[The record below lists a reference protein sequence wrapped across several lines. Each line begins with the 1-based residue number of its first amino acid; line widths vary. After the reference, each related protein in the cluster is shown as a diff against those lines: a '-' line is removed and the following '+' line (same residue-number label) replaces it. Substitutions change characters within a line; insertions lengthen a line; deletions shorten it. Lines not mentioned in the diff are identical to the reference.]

1 MKRNNSTQLFLP
13 FIAPVNNLPR
23 VLSMGYLELNYILSL
38 TDEDMEKLK
47 INIQS
52 LGSIEDLQFL
62 LENKFLWN
70 NIQIRTNNF
79 LLNTLLYVNK
89 VSENKVYIEY
99 IPFELPIFDEKEKD
113 FEKMIHDIN
122 DINLLFISENDIM
135 SSKCSISLVITYGG
149 ESKTF
154 DFGKGTSENKEN
166 KNSNN
171 INLNVKQQSN
181 NNKIVKNE
189 NSPLNKIKLSCKK
202 YDFFIVD
209 IKEANE
215 IQPFDDFI
223 EFITYLKV
231 FCNSNIII
239 KFDNKINSF
248 TSRERLIQ
256 LNKVYLLTD
265 TFLINVNE
273 AINSFNQHYQAFST
287 NTNSVHHID
296 EKNLNDY
303 FITTI
308 ACGGS
313 LSLVNSKIGFILDNN
328 LSKFTIIEVPN
339 NVRPLITSYDLKPY
353 PKINHS
359 NVDLVENYKYILKSN
374 RDYFESIFYGGVLS
388 KLFFS
393 SKKIKGIDT
402 LYPCYLIGTEILK
415 RILELEVNDYPYPSS
430 QKFYVVK
437 LNKSEINE
445 YINKFK
451 LEKKEGKFVLDCINQ
466 NKSKMKYYVPLFDYN
481 LHGYFKNEL
490 VRKELK
496 TKGFINSKGFVNFD
510 PVYRMEMYHKKMKLT
525 RSNSKTARDILRDQL
540 DKNDKLNKKRVLH
553 SVPPTIKK
561 LPVEN
566 CEVTSKI
573 QKSKCRHKVKPS
585 QVNKKCSYCI
595 LSEKSKVLEEIE
607 KEKRKKMQL
616 RRYDSN

>member
-23 VLSMGYLELNYILSL
+23 VLSMGYIELNYILSL
-38 TDEDMEKLK
+38 TDEDMEKFK
-47 INIQS
+47 INIES
-52 LGSIEDLQFL
+52 LSSIKDLGFL
-62 LENKFLWN
+62 LENKYLWN

-89 VSENKVYIEY
+89 VSDNKVYIEY
-99 IPFELPIFDEKEKD
+99 IPFELPTFDKQEKEI
-113 FEKMIHDIN
+113 EKMIHDIN
-122 DINLLFISENDIM
+122 DLNLLFISDIDLFP
-135 SSKCSISLVITYGG
+135 SKCSISLVIQHSG
-149 ESKTF
+149 ESKVFTL
-154 DFGKGTSENKEN
+154 GKCTSDNKEN
-166 KNSNN
+166 KDSININSNT
-171 INLNVKQQSN
+171 KSN

-189 NSPLNKIKLSCKK
+189 NSPLNKIRLSCKK
-202 YDFFIVD
+202 YDYFIID
-209 IKEANE
+209 IKEASE

-231 FCNSNIII
+231 LCNSNIII

-248 TSRERLIQ
+248 TDREGLIQ

-265 TFLINVNE
+265 TFLINTNE

-287 NTNSVHHID
+287 NTNSVHQID

-308 ACGGS
+308 VCGGS
-313 LSLVNSKIGFILDNN
+313 LSLVTSKIGFILDNN
-328 LSKFTIIEVPN
+328 LSKLTIIEVPN
-339 NVRPLITSYDLKPY
+339 NVKPLITSYELKPY

-359 NVDLVENYKYILKSN
+359 NIELVENYKYVLKSN
-374 RDYFESIFYGGVLS
+374 HDYFESIFYAGVLS

-393 SKKIKGIDT
+393 NHKIKGIDI
-402 LYPCYLIGTEILK
+402 LYPGYLIGAEILK
-415 RILELEVNDYPYPSS
+415 RILELEVKDYPYPSS

-445 YINKFK
+445 YIKKFK

-466 NKSKMKYYVPLFDYN
+466 EKSKMKYYVPLFDYN

-496 TKGFINSKGFVNFD
+496 AKGFINSKGFVNFD
-510 PVYRMEMYHKKMKLT
+510 PVYRMEMYNKKMKLT
-525 RSNSKTARDILRDQL
+525 RSNSKTAQDILREQL
-540 DKNDKLNKKRVLH
+540 NKNDKLNKKRVLH

-561 LPVEN
+561 LPIEN

-573 QKSKCRHKVKPS
+573 QKSKCRHKVKPG
-585 QVNKKCSYCI
+585 QANKKCNYCI
-595 LSEKSKVLEEIE
+595 LSEKSKILEEIE